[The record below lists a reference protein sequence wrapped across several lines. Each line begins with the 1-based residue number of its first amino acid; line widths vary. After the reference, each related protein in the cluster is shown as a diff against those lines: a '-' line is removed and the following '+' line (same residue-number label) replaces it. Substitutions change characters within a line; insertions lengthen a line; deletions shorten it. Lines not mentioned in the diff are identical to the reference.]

1 MKENRRMLR
10 SFADADGLLKYPR
23 VRPTDRPHDPNDP
36 GRASLKAIG
45 VDFPTVSQLQQI
57 QGGSDPQA
65 PAWEGTAPML
75 AENLAISRP
84 RIARLALAHPET
96 SFSQDEVLALLD
108 LSDDEFAQ
116 RIFGRCGVHRRRL
129 HVGEDFRST
138 TVQGRT
144 PAIEEQLLG
153 DAIRAIDELEIDP
166 TEIGVVVSATLYS
179 LGGPTIAHRLVE
191 HYEMDPATD
200 KYHVVGVGC
209 ASAVPL
215 LRLASQTLSAHPGK
229 KALVVAAES
238 MAGILMG
245 ATDDDER
252 SKTVGSSIFG
262 DGCAA
267 ALVELEDAPT
277 ARSDGPT
284 VIASK
289 VHQVEGTLDAVR
301 MQLSP
306 EDSYLHLV
314 RELPDLA
321 ADGLGAL
328 VDDFLAT
335 YGIEREAIDHW
346 LVHPGGRRIIESIQE
361 ALGLSREQVADS
373 YEVLSEHG
381 NIGTPAIFYVMKR
394 MLDRREPKRGELGL
408 MVTVGPGVTVG
419 LMLLQW

>member
-1 MKENRRMLR
+1 M
-10 SFADADGLLKYPR
+10 
-23 VRPTDRPHDPNDP
+23 
-36 GRASLKAIG
+36 KAIG
-45 VDFPTVSQLQQI
+45 VDFPIVSQLRQI
-57 QGGSDPQA
+57 QADA
-65 PAWEGTAPML
+65 TLRVPAWERTAPAL
-75 AENLAISRP
+75 ADDLGACRP
-84 RIARLALAHPET
+84 RIARLALAHADT
-96 SFSQDEVLALLD
+96 SFSQDEVLALLG

-153 DAIRAIDELEIDP
+153 DAIRATRRARRSILL
-166 TEIGVVVSATLYS
+166 EIGVVLSATLYS

-245 ATDDDER
+245 ATEDDER

-267 ALVELEDAPT
+267 ALVELDEAPT
-277 ARSDGPT
+277 VDSEGPA

-289 VHQVEGTLDAVR
+289 VHQVGGTLDAVR

-328 VDDFLAT
+328 VDEFLAT

-381 NIGTPAIFYVMKR
+381 NIGTPAIFYVMKT

>member
-1 MKENRRMLR
+1 
-10 SFADADGLLKYPR
+10 
-23 VRPTDRPHDPNDP
+23 
-36 GRASLKAIG
+36 LKAIG
-45 VDFPTVSQLQQI
+45 VDFPTVSQLPPI
-57 QGGSDPQA
+57 GRAPGPQV
-65 PAWEGTAPML
+65 PPWEQPTSGFADDLTSP
-75 AENLAISRP
+75 RP

-96 SFSQDEVLALLD
+96 SFSQDEVLALLG
-108 LSDDEFAQ
+108 LSHDEFAQ

-144 PAIEEQLLG
+144 PAIEEQLLA
-153 DAIRAIDELEIDP
+153 DAIRAIDELEVDP
-166 TEIGVVVSATLYS
+166 SEIGVVVSSSLYS

-215 LRLASQTLSAHPGK
+215 LRLASQTLTAHPGK

-238 MAGILMG
+238 MAGILTG
-245 ATDDDER
+245 ATDEDER

-267 ALVELEDAPT
+267 ALVELEEAPT
-277 ARSDGPT
+277 VDPEGPA
-284 VIASK
+284 VIGSK
-289 VHQVEGTLDAVR
+289 VHQVGGTLDAVR

-306 EDSYLHLV
+306 GDSYLHLV

-321 ADGLGAL
+321 ADGLSEL
-328 VDDFLAT
+328 VDDFLAA
-335 YGIEREAIDHW
+335 YGVDRAAIDHW
-346 LVHPGGRRIIESIQE
+346 LVHPGGRRIVESIQE
-361 ALGLSREQVADS
+361 ALDLSREQVVDS

-381 NIGTPAIFYVMKR
+381 NIGTPAIFYVMKT
-394 MLDRREPKRGELGL
+394 MLDRREPKPGELGL

-419 LMLLQW
+419 LMLLRW

>member
-1 MKENRRMLR
+1 M
-10 SFADADGLLKYPR
+10 S
-23 VRPTDRPHDPNDP
+23 
-36 GRASLKAIG
+36 
-45 VDFPTVSQLQQI
+45 
-57 QGGSDPQA
+57 PQA
-65 PAWEGTAPML
+65 PAWQRTTPAL
-75 AENLAISRP
+75 ADDPTVSRP

-96 SFSQDEVLALLD
+96 SFSQDEVLVLLG

-116 RIFGRCGVHRRRL
+116 RIFGRCGVHHRRL
-129 HVGEDFRST
+129 HVGEDFNST

-144 PAIEEQLLG
+144 PAIEEQLLA
-153 DAIRAIDELEIDP
+153 DAIRATDELEIDP
-166 TEIGVVVSATLYS
+166 AEIGVVVSATLYS
-179 LGGPTIAHRLVE
+179 LGGPTIAHRLVA
-191 HYEMDPATD
+191 HYGMDPATD

-238 MAGILMG
+238 MAGILMS
-245 ATDDDER
+245 ATEDDER

-267 ALVELEDAPT
+267 ALVELDDAPT
-277 ARSDGPT
+277 VDPEGPA

-289 VHQVEGTLDAVR
+289 VHQVGGTLGAVR

-306 EDSYLHLV
+306 GDSYLHLV

-321 ADGLGAL
+321 ADGLSEL
-328 VDDFLAT
+328 VDDFLGA
-335 YGIEREAIDHW
+335 YGVQRGAIDHW

-381 NIGTPAIFYVMKR
+381 NIGTPAIFYVMKT
-394 MLDRREPKRGELGL
+394 MLDRCAPKRGELGL

>member
-1 MKENRRMLR
+1 M
-10 SFADADGLLKYPR
+10 
-23 VRPTDRPHDPNDP
+23 
-36 GRASLKAIG
+36 KAIG
-45 VDFPTVSQLQQI
+45 VDFPIVSQLQQI
-57 QGGSDPQA
+57 QADATPQA
-65 PAWEGTAPML
+65 SAWERTAPTFADDL
-75 AENLAISRP
+75 GLCRP

-96 SFSQDEVLALLD
+96 SFSQDEVLALLG
-108 LSDDEFAQ
+108 LSDDEFAV

-166 TEIGVVVSATLYS
+166 AEIGVVVSATLYS

-245 ATDDDER
+245 ATEEDAR

-267 ALVELEDAPT
+267 ALVELDEAPT
-277 ARSDGPT
+277 IDHEGPA

-289 VHQVEGTLDAVR
+289 VHQVGGTLDAVR

-306 EDSYLHLV
+306 DDSYLHLV

-321 ADGLGAL
+321 ADGLGEL
-328 VDDFLAT
+328 VDDFLGV
-335 YGIEREAIDHW
+335 YGVECGAIDHW

-381 NIGTPAIFYVMKR
+381 NIGTPAIFYVLKT
-394 MLDRREPKRGELGL
+394 MLDRRAPKRRELGL

>member
-1 MKENRRMLR
+1 
-10 SFADADGLLKYPR
+10 
-23 VRPTDRPHDPNDP
+23 
-36 GRASLKAIG
+36 LKAIG
-45 VDFPTVSQLQQI
+45 VDFPTVSQLHQI
-57 QGGSDPQA
+57 QSEVSPQA
-65 PAWEGTAPML
+65 PAWEQVEPRFGGDVAL
-75 AENLAISRP
+75 GRA
-84 RIARLALAHPET
+84 RIARVALAHPAT
-96 SFSQDEVLALLD
+96 SFSQDEVLALLG
-108 LSDDEFAQ
+108 LSGDEFAQ
-116 RIFGRCGVHRRRL
+116 RIFGRCGVRRRQL

-144 PAIEEQLLG
+144 PAIEEQLLD
-153 DAIRAIDELEIDP
+153 DAIRAIDELDVDP
-166 TEIGVVVSATLYS
+166 AEIGVVVSATLYS

-245 ATDDDER
+245 ATEDDER

-267 ALVELEDAPT
+267 ALVELDDAPGVDT
-277 ARSDGPT
+277 EGPA

-289 VHQVEGTLDAVR
+289 VHQVGGTLDAVR

-321 ADGLGAL
+321 ADGLREL
-328 VDDFLAT
+328 VDDFLGT
-335 YGIEREAIDHW
+335 YGVERGSIDHW

-381 NIGTPAIFYVMKR
+381 NIGTPAIFYVMKT

-419 LMLLQW
+419 LMLLRW

>member
-1 MKENRRMLR
+1 M
-10 SFADADGLLKYPR
+10 
-23 VRPTDRPHDPNDP
+23 
-36 GRASLKAIG
+36 KAIG
-45 VDFPTVSQLQQI
+45 VDFPTVSQLHQVQ
-57 QGGSDPQA
+57 SDVSPQA
-65 PAWEGTAPML
+65 PAWERTALTFADDPT
-75 AENLAISRP
+75 ICRP

-96 SFSQDEVLALLD
+96 SFSQDEVLALLG
-108 LSDDEFAQ
+108 LSNDEFAQ

-166 TEIGVVVSATLYS
+166 AEIGVVVSATLYS

-191 HYEMDPATD
+191 HYEMDPSTD

-245 ATDDDER
+245 ATEHDER

-267 ALVELEDAPT
+267 ALVELDDAPT
-277 ARSDGPT
+277 VDREGPK

-289 VHQVEGTLDAVR
+289 VHQVGGTLDAVR

-306 EDSYLHLV
+306 DDSYLHLV

-321 ADGLGAL
+321 ADGLCDL
-328 VDDFLAT
+328 VDDFLGT
-335 YGIEREAIDHW
+335 YGVERGAIDHW

-381 NIGTPAIFYVMKR
+381 NIGTPAIFYVMKT
-394 MLDRREPKRGELGL
+394 MLDRRPPQRGELGL